1 MLPFVSIKLNPVNLP
16 VIHVFYFVKQQN
28 TSELPVCV
36 WKANAGFTSLL
47 NADSDRQ
54 LPLLTF
60 ELTTIPTYELD
71 RKPEDIN
78 GPISAERFF
87 IKVLIQ
93 HC

>member
-1 MLPFVSIKLNPVNLP
+1 MLPFVSIKLNPVN
-16 VIHVFYFVKQQN
+16 VFYFVKQQN
-28 TSELPVCV
+28 TSELPVCI

-47 NADSDRQ
+47 NADSNRQ